1 MSRHPPPSRP
11 HLAAAGAGF
20 RGVSTMERTL
30 APHPVA
36 VPVREFRARI
46 SHLERLVNVDRHA
59 CRGAVELARWRRAAQ
74 RIGSELIATTCAR
87 ATRED
92 WERRERAIERSASL
106 LTAERSS

>member
-1 MSRHPPPSRP
+1 MSHHPPPSRP

-20 RGVSTMERTL
+20 RGVSTMERTP

-46 SHLERLVNVDRHA
+46 SHLERLVAVDRSA
-59 CRGAVELARWRRAAQ
+59 CKGADELARWRRTAQ
-74 RIGSELIATTCAR
+74 RIGSELIATTCAL

-92 WERRERAIERSASL
+92 WERRERAIERSTRLTTADGL
-106 LTAERSS
+106 L